1 MASSDRS
8 CRAAAAS
15 RIRVSIR
22 CSSSQK
28 KAGSRITR
36 PGLFCGVR
44 LVHPAHTAAARRS
57 GSRLIFLLLD
67 DDRFCRQEES
77 GDRRRVLER
86 RARHLSGVDDARL
99 NEVLVRVREGVVA
112 EGIILRATYLLDH
125 ERAFSAG
132 VLHDHADRLLERA
145 ADDLDADLLVGIG
158 QLYALECTLRAK

>member
-22 CSSSQK
+22 YSSSK
-28 KAGSRITR
+28 KSRVSHNETR
-36 PGLFCGVR
+36 PFCGVR
-44 LVHPAHTAAARRS
+44 LVHAAHTAAARRS
-57 GSRLIFLLLD
+57 GSRLVFLLLD

-77 GDRRRVLER
+77 GDRRRVLEC

-132 VLHDHADRLLERA
+132 VLHDHTDRLLERA
-145 ADDLDADLLVGIG
+145 AHDLDADLLVGIG